1 MASRYTLRIYHGKNE
16 IERFEHRKPDK
27 LKEILSHERFT
38 RDYEPFGEPV
48 VHPNRF
54 EIYDSHRVKLFDGR
68 LTAIIACVKG
78 LK

>member
-54 EIYDSHRVKLFDGR
+54 EIYDSQRTKLFEGR
-68 LTAIIACVKG
+68 LSYVIPFVNT
-78 LK
+78 L